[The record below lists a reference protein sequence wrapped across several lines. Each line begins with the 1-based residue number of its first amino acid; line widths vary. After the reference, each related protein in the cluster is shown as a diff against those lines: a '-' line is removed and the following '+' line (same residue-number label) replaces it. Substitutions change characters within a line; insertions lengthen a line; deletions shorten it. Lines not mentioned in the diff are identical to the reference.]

1 MRENNDDSD
10 ADLRQCGHRRVIK
23 NGWDLQLALWALQS
37 PNSNANSISDC
48 VATHCSP
55 ISNADADSIPN
66 EISAPT
72 PISDNVAIMAY
83 NHV

>member
-1 MRENNDDSD
+1 MTTPMPISDSV
-10 ADLRQCGHRRVIK
+10 ATGELLKMAGIS
-23 NGWDLQLALWALQS
+23 NSLSELSNLQS
-37 PNSNANSISDC
+37 LNSNANSISDC

-55 ISNADADSIPN
+55 ISNVDADADSIPN